1 MSWYNQHFSTTCFSS
16 TYEWAHLTISEIPAA
31 LGKALQVPK
40 VSLAVL
46 ALPTSYVQHQ
56 VGTAGE
62 KRGEKT
68 CALQHPAST
77 SRVTVWPQ

>member
-1 MSWYNQHFSTTCFSS
+1 MGTSDNIRDPSS
-16 TYEWAHLTISEIPAA
+16 SGIFTGAE
-31 LGKALQVPK
+31 GLQVLK